1 MLNNQ
6 PTSIKKQQGA
16 ALIVCLVV
24 LLIVTILAASG
35 ITSASLQQK
44 MAANIQQKNETFQA
58 TESGIALLMNLVT
71 GNAVTAGNSQL
82 LSDALS
88 SPASTISFSNG
99 LSRTSGNIIDVSTSV
114 KYLSNMTTAIGN
126 SIDADESSTI
136 ISGHRFIVTGKST
149 MPSGATTRIEL
160 GLQYD

>member
-1 MLNNQ
+1 MLNKQ
-6 PTSIKKQQGA
+6 PTTIKKQQGA

-24 LLIVTILAASG
+24 LLIITILAASG

-44 MAANIQQKNETFQA
+44 MAANIQQQNETFQA

-88 SPASTISFSNG
+88 SPATTISFSNG
-99 LSRTSGNIIDVSTSV
+99 LSRTSGNIIDVSTTV
-114 KYLSNMTTAIGN
+114 NYLSNMTTAIGN

-136 ISGHRFIVTGKST
+136 ISGHRFIVTGEST